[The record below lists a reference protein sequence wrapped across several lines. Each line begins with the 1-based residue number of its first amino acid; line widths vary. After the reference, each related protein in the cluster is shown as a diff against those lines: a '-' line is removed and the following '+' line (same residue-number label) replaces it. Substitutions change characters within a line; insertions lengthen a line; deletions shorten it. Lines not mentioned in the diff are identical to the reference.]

1 MLLRPLVAGLAAC
14 FLAMGWGS
22 IAAAQNPTQNV
33 PTVGGFD
40 GDHPLAR
47 TVTIYGP
54 GQLGTAAGSATRLD
68 RLRRDL
74 NRGRPSNAIR
84 DPLPT
89 DPADIRRGAQ
99 TAMNR
104 ARTGCQVNDAAVLGY
119 SLDNA
124 FVYETAC
131 DNGRGYLV
139 VASLRPTVVECG
151 TALDGAND
159 PERDVD
165 AVVISQCVL
174 PANQP
179 ALERVS
185 VFAREAG
192 VPCVVD
198 QVAQV
203 GAGDSGSLYEVGC
216 ADGPGYWLR
225 QEQGAWRRIAC
236 LKVAGLD
243 GTCTFT
249 TPAESYQALSNRF
262 ANTAAAGCQV
272 GNAAYVGSANARD
285 YVEVQCG
292 SGGGFMVEIDGDE
305 RVSNAWS
312 CATAQR
318 VAGGCRLT
326 GASQS

>member
-1 MLLRPLVAGLAAC
+1 MRVVFGLMVWLLSAVLASE
-14 FLAMGWGS
+14 GWAQS
-22 IAAAQNPTQNV
+22 IPSGPDDPRQ
-33 PTVGGFD
+33 
-40 GDHPLAR
+40 R

-74 NRGRPSNAIR
+74 NRGRPSNIER

-119 SLDNA
+119 SLGND
-124 FVYETAC
+124 FVFETAC
-131 DNGRGYLV
+131 NDGRGYLV

-151 TALDGAND
+151 TALDGTGD

-192 VPCVVD
+192 VPCRVD

-203 GAGDSGSLYEVGC
+203 GAAESGTLYEVGC
-216 ADGPGYWLR
+216 ADAPGYWLR

-236 LKVAGLD
+236 LKVSGLD
-243 GTCTFT
+243 GACTFT
-249 TPAESYQALSNRF
+249 TPTESYQALSTRF
-262 ANTAAAGCQV
+262 ANTAASGCQV
-272 GNAAYVGSANARD
+272 ANAVYVGSANARD

-292 SGGGFMVEIDGDE
+292 SGSGFMVEIDAEE
-305 RVSNAWS
+305 RVSNAWT
-312 CATAQR
+312 CASAQR

-326 GASQS
+326 GAAQG